1 MGTLSANV
9 ISDTYKNLIFTK
21 ETNNKLYYT
30 NGSDVDTEITT
41 LASPMTLSGLITASL
56 GIKLGNNI
64 IYSQNGTASITTTD
78 TTGDVA
84 VAGDLTVTGNDI
96 KSSSATAITM
106 AGANVTVAGDL
117 TITGGNI
124 TNAITCD
131 STVTTTGLLTANAN
145 VVVGADADGTDRSIT
160 FGHTTLKSI
169 IGIDDDQDVFA
180 INTDGAFEAANDFE
194 LDTNG
199 NATIKGNLTISGGN
213 ITNALTLDS
222 TLAVGGN
229 TTITGNLTF
238 TGARDILFTESDG
251 LEIRDEDSLY
261 VSMISNTIA
270 ITPPTTFA
278 GKVLLNG
285 NTGLTAGS
293 GITSATGETYKSW
306 VERCGDIIKTSIYLD
321 VQTLR
326 ANGDAKV
333 IGKDGG
339 TSNCHIGQI
348 TTAVCGTIVGG
359 RMTCIEAPAGHSSI
373 DDIDLHFDNE
383 STHAEAAALTS
394 STALITNAEAWTA
407 GMTKTFGTVI
417 TADNYLYLI
426 TGENAT
432 DTEYTAG
439 KFLIEIW
446 GTA

>member
-1 MGTLSANV
+1 MSATLTADV
-9 ISDTYKNLIFTK
+9 ISTTYKKILFQK
-21 ETNNKLYYT
+21 DDNKLYYT
-30 NGSDVDTEITT
+30 NSGGTADVEMTT
-41 LASPMTLSGLITASL
+41 LASPMTLSGLITASA

-64 IYSQNGTASITTTD
+64 IYSQNGTTSITTTN
-78 TTGDVA
+78 TTGDVTI
-84 VAGDLTVTGNDI
+84 AGDLTVTGNDI

-106 AGANVTVAGDL
+106 AGTNVTVVGDL

-131 STVTTTGLLTANAN
+131 SSLTTTGLFTANAN

-199 NATIKGNLTISGGN
+199 NATIKGDLTISGGN
-213 ITNALTLDS
+213 ITNGLTLDS
-222 TLAVGGN
+222 TLDVGGN

-261 VSMISNTIA
+261 VSMISNTMA

-285 NTGLTAGS
+285 NSGPTAGT
-293 GITSATGETYKSW
+293 GITDATGEVHKSW
-306 VERCGDIIKTSIYLD
+306 VERYGNVIKTSILID
-321 VQTLR
+321 VTGLR
-326 ANGDAKV
+326 HSAAADI
-333 IGKDGG
+333 IGNDG
-339 TSNCHIGQI
+339 TSNPCHIGQI
-348 TTAVCGTIVGG
+348 TTALNGTIFSG
-359 RMTCIEAPAGHSSI
+359 RMTCLEQPTVQDMDLYAATEGTGIENAAISTLTEKQVINGGDQSLGTTTIFDNGNLPAGN
-373 DDIDLHFDNE
+373 D
-383 STHAEAAALTS
+383 
-394 STALITNAEAWTA
+394 
-407 GMTKTFGTVI
+407 
-417 TADNYLYLI
+417 YLYLVCQSS
-426 TGENAT
+426 GDA
-432 DTEYTAG
+432 DYSAG
-439 KFLIEIW
+439 KFLIELW
-446 GTA
+446 GTV